1 MFSDSGRN
9 YKKNCE
15 KAFHK
20 EQKNYY
26 FVENYLFNCINKDHH
41 WNQGIIKLTNES
53 RDTSIAFFVGYALI
67 NIESNKFTC

>member
-1 MFSDSGRN
+1 MIQVEIT
-9 YKKNCE
+9 KKLR
-15 KAFHK
+15 KSIQQRTK
-20 EQKNYY
+20 KKYYYY

-67 NIESNKFTC
+67 NIESSKFTC